1 MVKCPCPILL
11 LLFAFAL
18 AWQGCADKPLPER
31 PANTVDV
38 IYHEKEPHE
47 EVDLPLKTIEADYAF
62 LIVVDSPIL
71 VKQYY
76 AFMDSLLAAYKPC
89 VPYVLTEYIVAHTNP
104 WIIDTLVSFDY
115 YARKAKGETINDQKE
130 MTVLHQGDVIILPK
144 KPQADSID
152 AMLANT
158 VIDVNIPEFKLRI
171 LVYDSAKYTFPVRV
185 GRNERKYLAMAG
197 HEVSLKTPIG
207 EGEIMRIAY
216 NPSFINPAD
225 NKVYYATK
233 RDDGHYTQL
242 PLIPWLEPL
251 INGKR
256 LGSLIHPTTNEAT
269 LGKAYSNACVGL
281 PEGVSWIVYYFAP
294 LGTKVQFRY
303 QLDVVN
309 DTGDS
314 VRLKDIYGV
323 HDTSIAE

>member
-1 MVKCPCPILL
+1 MMLPCRYVILISIL
-11 LLFAFAL
+11 AFTL
-18 AWQGCADKPLPER
+18 SWQGCTDKPLPER
-31 PANTVDV
+31 KPNTVDV
-38 IYHEKEPHE
+38 IYHEKAHDEV
-47 EVDLPLKTIEADYAF
+47 VDLPLKTKPADYAF

-130 MTVLHQGDVIILPK
+130 MTVLHPGNVILLPK
-144 KPQADSID
+144 QPQADSIN
-152 AMLANT
+152 ALLANT

-171 LVYDSAKYTFPVRV
+171 MVYDSIKYTFPVRV

-281 PEGVSWIVYYFAP
+281 PEGVSWIVYYYAP
-294 LGTKVQFRY
+294 LGTKVRFRY
-303 QLDVVN
+303 QLDVLDDAG
-309 DTGDS
+309 DT
-314 VRLKDIYGV
+314 VKLKDIYGV
-323 HDTSIAE
+323 YDTSAR